1 MANLAS
7 AKFALC
13 RYYLKMRKLSAFLAG
28 CLIVAAAPLQ
38 AATPPAQPDGAF
50 QDPVKEPAQ
59 WSLADMAGIWDFTI
73 GEEGP
78 DAFNCEMVL
87 VHEDGT
93 LSGNV
98 GLGGPVD
105 LKDLVWNKADGT
117 LSAQAEFG
125 PGLALVFNMK
135 RDGNRLVGNMTASEK
150 MNEQNEDEEP
160 LNEPITAKMNVAKTK
175 AAAERAA
182 AIARG
187 EVVDGVEVN
196 DRAMEIT
203 GTDLDGV
210 DFKLS
215 DYRGKIVMLDFW
227 GDW

>member
-1 MANLAS
+1 M
-7 AKFALC
+7 
-13 RYYLKMRKLSAFLAG
+13 
-28 CLIVAAAPLQ
+28 AAAPLQ

-50 QDPVKEPAQ
+50 QDPVKEPPQ

-78 DAFNCEMVL
+78 DAFTGEMTL
-87 VHEDGT
+87 THKDGSLT
-93 LSGNV
+93 GQIF
-98 GLGGPVD
+98 LGGPVE

-117 LSAQAEFG
+117 FAAQAELG
-125 PGLALVFNMK
+125 PGLALIFNMK
-135 RDGNRLVGNMTASEK
+135 REGDRLIGNMTASQE
-150 MNEQNEDEEP
+150 MEDESGEGEP
-160 LNEPITAKMNVAKTK
+160 LNEPISAQMNAAKTK

-182 AIARG
+182 AVARG
-187 EVVDGVEVN
+187 EVVDGVEVD
-196 DRAMEIT
+196 DRAIEVV

-215 DYRGKIVMLDFW
+215 DYRGKVVMLDFW

>member
-1 MANLAS
+1 M
-7 AKFALC
+7 
-13 RYYLKMRKLSAFLAG
+13 
-28 CLIVAAAPLQ
+28 
-38 AATPPAQPDGAF
+38 PPAQPDGGF

-59 WSLADMAGIWDFTI
+59 WTMADMAGVWDFTI

-78 DAFNCEMVL
+78 DAFSGEMIL
-87 VHEDGT
+87 AHNDGSLT
-93 LSGNV
+93 GKIF
-98 GLGGPVD
+98 LGGPVE

-117 LSAQAEFG
+117 FAAQAELG
-125 PGLALVFNMK
+125 PGFALIFNMK
-135 RDGNRLVGNMTASEK
+135 RDGNKLVGNMTASEE
-150 MNEQNEDEEP
+150 MDEQSDEEP
-160 LNEPITAKMNVAKTK
+160 LNEVVSAKMNVAKTK

-187 EVVDGVEVN
+187 EVVDGILVD
-196 DRAMEIT
+196 DRAIEIT

-215 DYRGKIVMLDFW
+215 EYRGKVVMLDFW